1 MAFTTNPLKEQLD
14 KTVDYLKNEYKS
26 LSTGRASLSV
36 LDHIYIMQYG
46 SKAQVAHV
54 AGITLEDARTL
65 RIAPWDKSVIHD
77 LEKAINEAD
86 LGLSVSSDGEGLRV
100 HFPML
105 TGETRQKLVKVL
117 KEKLEEA
124 RVRVR
129 GAREE
134 ANKEIEKLAKEGG
147 FGDDDKKRYKD
158 DVQKKVDEANGALEE
173 LFENKEKEV
182 LGE

>member
-1 MAFTTNPLKEQLD
+1 MSFTIHILTEQLE
-14 KTVDYLKNEYKS
+14 KTAEHLKNEYKS

-36 LDHIYIMQYG
+36 LDHIYITQFG
-46 SKAQVAHV
+46 SKMQVAHV
-54 AGITLEDARTL
+54 ASITIEDARTI
-65 RIAPWDKSVIHD
+65 RVAPWDKGVIRE
-77 LEKAINEAD
+77 LEQAINEAD

-129 GAREE
+129 SARED
-134 ANKEIEKLAKEGG
+134 ANKEIESLAKEGN
-147 FGDDDKKRYKD
+147 FGEDEKRRFKE
-158 DVQKKVDEANGALEE
+158 DVQKKVDEANGTLEE
-173 LFENKEKEV
+173 LFESKEKEV

>member
-1 MAFTTNPLKEQLD
+1 MINTLTEQLD
-14 KTVDYLKNEYKS
+14 KTVDYLKSEYKS

-36 LDHIYIMQYG
+36 LDHVSILQYG
-46 SKAQVAHV
+46 SRAQVSHV
-54 AGITLEDARTL
+54 ASIALEDARTL
-65 RIAPWDKSVIHD
+65 RVSPWDKTVIHD

-129 GAREE
+129 GSREE
-134 ANKEIEKLAKEGG
+134 ANKEIEKLAKEGE
-147 FGDDDKKRYKD
+147 FGEDEKRRFKE
-158 DVQKKVDEANGALEE
+158 DVQKKVDEANSALEE
-173 LFENKEKEV
+173 LFSGKEKEV

>member
-1 MAFTTNPLKEQLD
+1 MSFTTKTLSEQLE
-14 KTVDYLKNEYKS
+14 KTAEYLKNEYKS

-46 SKAQVAHV
+46 SKMQVAHV
-54 AGITLEDARTL
+54 AGVTLEDARTL
-65 RIAPWDKSVIHD
+65 RVAPWDKTVIHD

-117 KEKLEEA
+117 KEKLEES

-134 ANKEIEKLAKEGG
+134 ANKEIESLAKEGQ
-147 FGDDDKKRYKD
+147 FGEDEKKRFKD
-158 DVQKKVDEANGALEE
+158 DVQKKVDEANSTLEE
-173 LFENKEKEV
+173 LFAGKEKEV

>member
-1 MAFTTNPLKEQLD
+1 M
-14 KTVDYLKNEYKS
+14 
-26 LSTGRASLSV
+26 
-36 LDHIYIMQYG
+36 
-46 SKAQVAHV
+46 QVAHV
-54 AGITLEDARTL
+54 ASITIEDARTI
-65 RIAPWDKSVIHD
+65 RVAPWDKGVIRE
-77 LEKAINEAD
+77 LEQAINEAD

-129 GAREE
+129 SARED
-134 ANKEIEKLAKEGG
+134 ANKEIESLAKEGN
-147 FGDDDKKRYKD
+147 FGEDEKRRFKE
-158 DVQKKVDEANGALEE
+158 DVQKKVDEANGTLEE
-173 LFENKEKEV
+173 LFESKEKEV